1 MDFRSRLLPPAVVC
15 QSTLLSEVSFLP
27 ALFSSAHFHNHNHFH
42 ACLHRHRRH
51 VWFRCSSCA
60 CPFQGR
66 ILCRSCCETEIY
78 LYLIFA
84 AGRSSDLLSEI
95 IREIKKRNRDA
106 HLKAFQVDLSSF
118 QSMLKF
124 KNSLKQWL
132 LNSDMHPSIQLL
144 INNAGIL
151 ATSCRFTAEGFDQ
164 MMGTN
169 YIGAFFLTNL
179 LLPLLR
185 SSPVPS
191 RIVNVTSFTH
201 RCVFDLQV
209 DEESLSGICFS
220 KSKQYPFAH
229 IYEYS
234 KICLLLFSYELHRQ
248 LYLMDKSHPVS
259 VIAVDPGAVETKIM
273 REIPSQLSHLALVV
287 LKVLGFLH
295 SPESGV
301 EPTVDAALAPP
312 EASGVYFFGGRGRS
326 VSSSALSYDTELA
339 KKLWT
344 SSCKLFIG
352 LQHTCRE
359 NS

>member
-1 MDFRSRLLPPAVVC
+1 MTTKTAMMYWRDALRFVCSVQFWRMAVLWTFALVFSHL
-15 QSTLLSEVSFLP
+15 QLFVR
-27 ALFSSAHFHNHNHFH
+27 ALFSRKSHSYP
-42 ACLHRHRRH
+42 
-51 VWFRCSSCA
+51 RCS
-60 CPFQGR
+60 PQP
-66 ILCRSCCETEIY
+66 
-78 LYLIFA
+78 IFTTTTTSMPVCIVTGA
-84 AGRSSDLLSEI
+84 TSGLGAAAAHALSKEGFYVVLAGRSSDLLSEI

-312 EASGVYFFGGRGRS
+312 VSIFS
-326 VSSSALSYDTELA
+326 LILVSSGYY
-339 KKLWT
+339 
-344 SSCKLFIG
+344 
-352 LQHTCRE
+352 LQISLTLKGNPYC
-359 NS
+359 